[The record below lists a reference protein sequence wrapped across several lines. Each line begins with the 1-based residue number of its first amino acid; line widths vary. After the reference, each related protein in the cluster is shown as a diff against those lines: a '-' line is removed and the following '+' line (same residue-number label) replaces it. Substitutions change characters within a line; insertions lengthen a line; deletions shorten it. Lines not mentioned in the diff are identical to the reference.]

1 MNKRTKENESTKVG
15 IGNTLKQ
22 FRLSYLFTQEKVAD
36 FLEIE
41 QSTYSAMESDS
52 SDWPISRIFKLAEL
66 YQVEPAYLLSYNRNV
81 PIQPQSGVNYQS
93 GNNNKYT
100 YHPDKKIFELY
111 ERIIQLEKENVE
123 LKQKAIQ

>member
-1 MNKRTKENESTKVG
+1 MKKTKDNENLKVG
-15 IGNTLKQ
+15 LGNTLKQ

-41 QSTYSAMESDS
+41 QSTYSAMENDS
-52 SDWPISRIFKLAEL
+52 SDWPVSRIFKLAEL
-66 YQVEPAYLLSYNRNV
+66 YNVEPAYFLGYNKNV

-93 GNNNKYT
+93 GTNNKYT
-100 YHPDKKIFELY
+100 YQPDEKIFELY

-123 LKQKAIQ
+123 LKKK